1 MPPSSNVRRP
11 AQFVHTE
18 MERDHPLRFLA
29 STDAL
34 LADGRRHAVAV
45 GEWAGL
51 VGRRLGLEGERLA
64 RLVLAGELHDVGKF
78 EVPREILTKPG
89 PLDEEE
95 WRLVRRH
102 PEAGA
107 RVLSHPFF
115 DDIRPFVLH
124 HHERFDGGGY
134 PYGLW
139 GRSIPLEARIIAVA
153 DAWCAMT
160 CDRPY
165 RAALGDERALD
176 EIRRGADAQFDP
188 QCAQALLDLVL
199 SPRERERH
207 AAPPRRLSAVPA
219 PPGA

>member
-1 MPPSSNVRRP
+1 
-11 AQFVHTE
+11 
-18 MERDHPLRFLA
+18 MERDRPARFQA
-29 STDAL
+29 STDAIL
-34 LADGRRHAVAV
+34 IDARRHAAAV
-45 GEWAGL
+45 GEWAGHI
-51 VGRRLGLEGERLA
+51 GHRLGIDGHRHA
-64 RLVLAGELHDVGKF
+64 RLVLAGQLHDVGKT
-78 EVPREILTKPG
+78 EVPREILAKPG

-95 WRLVRRH
+95 WRIIRGH

-107 RVLSHPFF
+107 RILAHPFF

-124 HHERFDGGGY
+124 HHERYDGGGY

-165 RAALGDERALD
+165 RLALGDERALD
-176 EIRRGADAQFDP
+176 EIRRGADGQFDP
-188 QCAQALLDLVL
+188 LCAEAMVELVL
-199 SPRERERH
+199 SRPTPGQRAGQRPRL
-207 AAPPRRLSAVPA
+207 AAVPA